1 MIAWNRH
8 STLLLA
14 FLLTSV
20 MCHALDT
27 VAPGRLMVDPPTLE
41 NLGFRWYI
49 EGDDNRN
56 ATVAVSYR
64 RKGDRAWKTGLP
76 LLRVHREVVNRA
88 FAEYR
93 TGNLFAGSVLFLRPD
108 TEYDV
113 RLVMQDPDGG
123 SSTKTLTVATR
134 AEPVAFREGRR
145 LNVYPSGYG
154 GKRPAG
160 SYEGLMAA
168 YNTAQPGDILLVHKG
183 VYRGSYT
190 LTRSGAPGKPIVL
203 RGAGDGEVVFHGD
216 GHQADLFNVDT
227 AGHLMFEDLTLRH
240 AKHAILGGAKGSPGA
255 PGLTV
260 RRCRISDVIF
270 GVTTA
275 SENSRDWYI
284 ADNVLIGTNTAWYP
298 RPRDY
303 MSPSHTGVNAYGRG
317 NVVCR
322 NSITRFSD
330 GIAPANYGP
339 PPDDLEKHPVALD
352 IYDNDISW
360 AQDDCIETDYGAH
373 NFRVYRNRCYNAHT
387 GISAQPFYG
396 GPVYLV
402 RNEIYGVTA
411 LTFKL
416 HNYCTGILAY
426 HNTVCSAGSG
436 FQSFDRW
443 QNGHFRNNL
452 FLGGETVTRTDGS
465 NRIAYAMATGTITPY
480 STLDYDGFRRNM
492 PGDLIRW
499 FDGNKIA
506 LYPSLAAFA
515 EATGHERH
523 GVMVDYDVFLRAVP
537 PRAGVTSEPT
547 HCDLRLRAGASPVD
561 AGIALPNIN
570 EAYTGRAPDMGCH
583 EIGSPAARYG
593 PR

>member
-1 MIAWNRH
+1 MIACDRYP
-8 STLLLA
+8 LLLA
-14 FLLTSV
+14 VLVLTCAV
-20 MCHALDT
+20 CDALDT
-27 VAPGRLMVDPPTLE
+27 VTPGRLLVEPPTLE

-49 EGDDNRN
+49 DGDDNRN
-56 ATVAVSYR
+56 ASVAVSYR
-64 RKGDRAWKTGLP
+64 RQGERAWKSALP
-76 LLRVHREVVNRA
+76 LLRVHHEMVNRDYGP
-88 FAEYR
+88 YR

-108 TEYDV
+108 TAYEV

-123 SSTKTLTVATR
+123 GGTKRLTVATR
-134 AEPVAFREGRR
+134 AEPAAFEGGRK
-145 LNVYPSGYG
+145 LHVYPAGYT
-154 GKRPAG
+154 GKRAAG
-160 SYEGLMAA
+160 SFEGLLAA
-168 YNTAQPGDILLVHKG
+168 YNTAQPGDILLLHSG

-203 RGAGDGEVVFHGD
+203 RGAGDGEAMFQGE
-216 GHQADLFNVDT
+216 GHQSDLFNIEA

-240 AKHAILGGAKGSPGA
+240 AKHAILGGRKGSPGA

-270 GVTTA
+270 GITTS
-275 SENSRDWYI
+275 SENSQDWYI
-284 ADNVLIGTNTAWYP
+284 ADNVLTGTNTTWYP
-298 RPRDY
+298 RPQNY

-322 NSITRFSD
+322 NLITRFSD
-330 GIAPANYGP
+330 GIAPANFGP
-339 PPDDLEKHPVALD
+339 PVEDVEKHPAAID
-352 IYDNDISW
+352 IYENDVSW

-416 HNYCTGILAY
+416 HNYCSGILAY

-443 QNGHFRNNL
+443 QNGQFRNNL
-452 FLGGETVTRTDGS
+452 FLGGESVARPDGSTRT
-465 NRIAYAMATGTITPY
+465 AYAMTTGTITPY
-480 STLDYDGFRRNM
+480 STLDYDGYRRNM

-499 FDGNKIA
+499 FDGSKVA

-523 GVMVDYDVFLRAVP
+523 GIMVDYDVFLKAVP
-537 PRAGVTSEPT
+537 PRAGVTSEPAQ
-547 HCDLRLRAGASPVD
+547 CDLRLREGAPAVD
-561 AGIALPNIN
+561 AGMALPNIN
-570 EAYTGRAPDMGCH
+570 EAYAGRAPDLGCY
-583 EIGSPAARYG
+583 EIGSAAPRYG

>member
-1 MIAWNRH
+1 
-8 STLLLA
+8 
-14 FLLTSV
+14 
-20 MCHALDT
+20 
-27 VAPGRLMVDPPTLE
+27 
-41 NLGFRWYI
+41 
-49 EGDDNRN
+49 
-56 ATVAVSYR
+56 
-64 RKGDRAWKTGLP
+64 
-76 LLRVHREVVNRA
+76 
-88 FAEYR
+88 
-93 TGNLFAGSVLFLRPD
+93 
-108 TEYDV
+108 
-113 RLVMQDPDGG
+113 
-123 SSTKTLTVATR
+123 
-134 AEPVAFREGRR
+134 
-145 LNVYPSGYG
+145 
-154 GKRPAG
+154 
-160 SYEGLMAA
+160 
-168 YNTAQPGDILLVHKG
+168 
-183 VYRGSYT
+183 
-190 LTRSGAPGKPIVL
+190 
-203 RGAGDGEVVFHGD
+203 
-216 GHQADLFNVDT
+216 
-227 AGHLMFEDLTLRH
+227 
-240 AKHAILGGAKGSPGA
+240 
-255 PGLTV
+255 LTV
-260 RRCRISDVIF
+260 RRCRVSDVIF

-284 ADNVLIGTNTAWYP
+284 ADNILIGTNTTWYP

-339 PPDDLEKHPVALD
+339 PPGDLEKQPVALD
-352 IYDNDISW
+352 IYDNDVSW

-452 FLGGETVTRTDGS
+452 FLGGESVTRPDGS
-465 NRIAYAMATGTITPY
+465 NRTAYAMATGTITPY
-480 STLDYDGFRRNM
+480 STLDYNGFRRNM

-499 FDGNKIA
+499 FDGSKIA

-523 GVMVDYDVFLRAVP
+523 GIMVDYDVFLRAVP

-547 HCDLRLRAGASPVD
+547 HCDMRLRAGASPVD

-570 EAYTGRAPDMGCH
+570 EAYTGSAPDMGCY
-583 EIGSPAARYG
+583 EIGSSAARYG